1 MLVDAD
7 AGCEDGVGI
16 VSAEWV
22 EGTIVETVVP
32 IRALVEVGEKGVEHR
47 VGGACVAR

>member
-7 AGCEDGVGI
+7 AGCEDGDGI
-16 VSAEWV
+16 VSAEWL

-32 IRALVEVGEKGVEHR
+32 ILALVESGEKDVEN
-47 VGGACVAR
+47 